1 MKLKH
6 VQVLIVGAGMAGIST
21 AIWCKRLGLS
31 CLVIEQSDSL
41 GGQIHYIHNRIWDL
55 PPKLYANGEEL
66 LTDLRESVQV
76 LQIPIR
82 YQECLRSIDYQTKMI
97 HTDQTSYQADYVVV
111 ATGVSP
117 VHLPQLAEV
126 SAHVLGPEFSTSS
139 GAHLLDQKDI
149 LVIGG
154 GDRALESVCNL
165 SAYAHHIWL
174 AVRNHQFR
182 GRQEWVQKATS
193 LPNVTI
199 WMETEV
205 KAAQSKGNRCS
216 VDLQTHNQEIHRLQV
231 DWILPR
237 VGIAANSS
245 PVAELVD
252 KMGGFLTVDE
262 HLRTA
267 HEWIYAIGDIT
278 NGSDYASLSLA
289 IGQAMKTAKHI
300 ALHAKEA

>member
-6 VQVLIVGAGMAGIST
+6 VQVLIAGAGMAGIST

-31 CLVIEQSDSL
+31 CLVIEKNDTL
-41 GGQIHYIHNRIWDL
+41 GGQIRYIHNRIWDL
-55 PPKLYANGEEL
+55 PPRIYANGQEL
-66 LTDLRESVQV
+66 LTDLHESVQE
-76 LQIPIR
+76 LQIPIN
-82 YQECLRSIDYQTKMI
+82 YQESLRSIDYQTKII
-97 HTDQTSYQADYVVV
+97 HTDQTSYQVDYVVV

-117 VHLPQLAEV
+117 IYLPQLAEV
-126 SAHVLGPEFSTSS
+126 PTHVLGPDFSTSL

-165 SAYAHHIWL
+165 SVYARHIWL
-174 AVRNHQFR
+174 AVRSHQFR
-182 GRQEWVQKATS
+182 GRQEWVQKASS
-193 LPNVTI
+193 LSNVSI

-205 KAAQSKGNRCS
+205 KAAKSEGNRCS
-216 VDLQTHNQEIHRLQV
+216 VHLQTCQQETHSLQV

-237 VGIAANSS
+237 IGIAANSHT
-245 PVAELVD
+245 VLELVD
-252 KMGGFLTVDE
+252 EMSGFLTVDQ
-262 HLRTA
+262 HLRTSHA
-267 HEWIYAIGDIT
+267 WVYAIGDIT
-278 NGSDYASLSLA
+278 NGSHYASLSLA

>member
-1 MKLKH
+1 M
-6 VQVLIVGAGMAGIST
+6 
-21 AIWCKRLGLS
+21 
-31 CLVIEQSDSL
+31 
-41 GGQIHYIHNRIWDL
+41 
-55 PPKLYANGEEL
+55 

-76 LQIPIR
+76 LQIPIH
-82 YQECLRSIDYQTKMI
+82 YQESLRSIDYQTKII
-97 HTDQTSYQADYVVV
+97 HTDQTSYQADYIVV

-117 VHLPQLAEV
+117 VHLPQLADV
-126 SAHVLGPEFSTSS
+126 PTHVLGPEFSTSS
-139 GAHLLDQKDI
+139 EAHLLDQKDI

-165 SAYAHHIWL
+165 SAYARHIWL

-205 KAAQSKGNRCS
+205 KATQSEGYRCS
-216 VDLQTHNQEIHRLQV
+216 VHLQTNQKETRRLQV

-237 VGIAANSS
+237 IGIAANSM
-245 PVAELVD
+245 PVVELVD

-262 HLRTA
+262 HLRTS
-267 HEWIYAIGDIT
+267 HEWVYAIGDIT